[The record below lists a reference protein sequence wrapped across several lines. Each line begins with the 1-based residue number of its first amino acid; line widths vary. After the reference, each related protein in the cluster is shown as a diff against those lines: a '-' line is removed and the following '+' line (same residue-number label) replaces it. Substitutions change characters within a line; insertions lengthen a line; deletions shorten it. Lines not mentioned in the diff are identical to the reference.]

1 MCVGVSK
8 AGVFLF
14 IIMANF
20 WCHYDDF
27 RAGVYH
33 NILESW
39 VIFAKSIDFPISGA
53 HWFIVVE
60 YLRVSCGPIMID
72 IKRGAKH
79 STTDGGAPNCCIF
92 NVIWLIR
99 LFGYFHLDNKA
110 ICCFGTILVYKNL
123 PTQYTEVIK
132 SFKKWKVFVCPA
144 VSLVRSGHTGQPQLL
159 DGSTWLSLAILPC
172 HFSPPWTTFQ

>member
-33 NILESW
+33 NILGSW

-60 YLRVSCGPIMID
+60 YLRVSCSPIMID

-79 STTDGGAPNCCIF
+79 STDGGAPNCCIF

-99 LFGYFHLDNKA
+99 LFCYFHLDNKA
-110 ICCFGTILVYKNL
+110 ICCSGTILVYKNL
-123 PTQYTEVIK
+123 PTQYLLFLKRI
-132 SFKKWKVFVCPA
+132 VFVRSA
-144 VSLVRSGHTGQPQLL
+144 VSFGRSRLMGQPAI
-159 DGSTWLSLAILPC
+159 STHCYILKNRWRAKET
-172 HFSPPWTTFQ
+172 SI